1 MTDLMNL
8 SFRYKKVT
16 NDIQRPVIPLQFN
29 QDDGTTGTI
38 AGLLDSGSDVILI
51 PKDIAE
57 TLGLTI
63 GKKTTEIDGV
73 GGKVKIV
80 KSRVRISLDDG
91 KRVYRIPHPLE
102 VSVQLSGQVF
112 DDVLIGRV
120 AFFEEFIIEF
130 NEGAKRVKLTP
141 SHRH

>member
-1 MTDLMNL
+1 MTDIMNL
-8 SFRYKKVT
+8 SFRYKKIAS
-16 NDIQRPVIPLQFN
+16 DFYRPIIPLQFN
-29 QDDGTTGTI
+29 QEDGTTGTI

-57 TLGLTI
+57 SLGLNI
-63 GKKTTEIDGV
+63 GKKTSEIDGV
-73 GGKVKIV
+73 GGKIKIA

-91 KRVYRIPHPLE
+91 RKVYRIPHPLE

-112 DDVLIGRV
+112 DDILIGRV
-120 AFFEEFIIEF
+120 PFFEEFIIEF
-130 NEGAKRVKLTP
+130 HEGAKRVRLKP